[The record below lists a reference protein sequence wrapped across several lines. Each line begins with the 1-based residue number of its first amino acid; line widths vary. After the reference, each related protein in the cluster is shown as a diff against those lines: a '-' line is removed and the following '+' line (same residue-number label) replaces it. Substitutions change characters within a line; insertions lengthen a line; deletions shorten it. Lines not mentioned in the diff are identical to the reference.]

1 MTQKSDVF
9 KATFRRILG
18 VVLVLSIGFVF
29 SCDNGDDEPDPE
41 TWTWPG
47 IYVFNK
53 AILTSGAAEIADTL
67 NIPEI
72 LIPTDIT
79 EYMAGGLLAAAECAN
94 PANGAVELKSD
105 FKLFFT
111 CLTESNESQAG
122 TWEYNDSSKELDLNM
137 ASPPLPAALQL
148 KVQNVT
154 TDLDTK
160 IVAGTI
166 ENFPLTKD
174 LLGGF
179 LASLPAEQRD
189 AILAGI
195 PDNYVQLINVD
206 IEFLKVE

>member
-1 MTQKSDVF
+1 MTHQSKDYT
-9 KATFRRILG
+9 ATFRRILG
-18 VVLVLSIGFVF
+18 VLLILSIGFVF
-29 SCDNGDDEPDPE
+29 SCDDGDGEPDPE
-41 TWTWPG
+41 VWTWPG
-47 IYVFNK
+47 VYIFNE

-79 EYMAGGLLAAAECAN
+79 EYMAGGLLANAPCTN
-94 PANGAVELKSD
+94 PANGAVELKSNN
-105 FKLFFT
+105 KLFFH
-111 CLTESNESQAG
+111 CRNETNELDAG
-122 TWEYNDSSKELDLNM
+122 TWEYTDATKALDLNM

-179 LASLPAEQRD
+179 LAALPEAQRD

-195 PDNYVQLINVD
+195 PANYVQLIDVD